1 MLLKQ
6 EKICDQRF
14 SESVEELLVVDP
26 ISRSIKRCC
35 KCKSTYI
42 EKNVEDKNLLRD
54 VDVDTP
60 QLGN

>member
-42 EKNVEDKNLLRD
+42 ENNVEDKNLLRD